1 MKFATVSSKG
11 QIVIPAELRR
21 KHRIKPGSKV
31 AGIEDEG
38 RISIIPL
45 PDDPI
50 ESSFGMFKGAGL
62 LRALKEAKGE
72 ERN

>member
-31 AGIEDEG
+31 AVIEDEG

-62 LRALKEAKGE
+62 LQALKEAKEE